1 MTISLQFY
9 KNVFF
14 PYHEEQL
21 VKFDL
26 KVVG

>member
-1 MTISLQFY
+1 MIISLQFY
-9 KNVFF
+9 KNIFF
-14 PYHEEQL
+14 PYREEQL